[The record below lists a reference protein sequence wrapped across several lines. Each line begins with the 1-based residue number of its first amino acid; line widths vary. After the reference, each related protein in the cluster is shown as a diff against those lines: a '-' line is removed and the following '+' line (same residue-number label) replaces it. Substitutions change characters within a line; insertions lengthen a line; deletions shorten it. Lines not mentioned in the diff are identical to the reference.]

1 MEKTLG
7 KLEGEPQGSNGVNM
21 EMPFGKH
28 EGEEIADL
36 PIPYVKW
43 CLENLDLDGWLEE
56 ELEDVVSWGGT
67 DYRQ

>member
-1 MEKTLG
+1 
-7 KLEGEPQGSNGVNM
+7 M

-28 EGEEIADL
+28 EGEDIEDL
-36 PIPYVKW
+36 PISYAKW

-67 DYRQ
+67 DYR